1 MPLIQVSSAISID
14 DRELVESTTRASGPG
29 GQHVNTT
36 DSAVILRFDVANS
49 PNLPQDVKERLLK
62 LAGARLTRDGIIVLR
77 SESTRSQLVNREEVR
92 ARLFEL
98 IREAEIRPKRRR
110 PTKPTKASQKRRIE
124 GKLRRSTVKEGR
136 GRVNPD

>member
-136 GRVNPD
+136 GRGNPD